1 MKLGLID
8 LGSNSARMYL
18 LSWTD
23 GRFEIVKR
31 YRVMT
36 RLSEGM
42 HKDGLLQRIPME
54 RTAEV
59 LCQFAE
65 ELKQEGA
72 SPLAVATAAVRK
84 AKNRDAFLQLVKKRA
99 GLSLF
104 VISGE
109 TEAYFDFQGVMAG
122 IPHIKNC
129 LICDTGGGSTELIL
143 VKDRKMA
150 EKISLPFGAMTL
162 TDTYGQN
169 FSLAR
174 AAVEQKLNGV
184 PFLKDAAGFPLI
196 GIGGSVCA
204 LGALDQTLKSGEA
217 TDVHGYEISPKRM
230 EELFE
235 LLEHKTPQERMA
247 IGVEKGRADSV
258 CAGFLPS
265 LLLCQHLSSPS
276 LTLCTGGLREGILF
290 ELEQEN
296 PAHSLKNLEQ
306 FLEKFSQIN

>member
-18 LSWTD
+18 LSLKD
-23 GRFEIVKR
+23 GKFRLLQR

-42 HKDGLLQRIPME
+42 GEDGLLQSVPME

-65 ELKQEGA
+65 EMKKEGA
-72 SPLAVATAAVRK
+72 TPFAVATAAVRK
-84 AKNRDAFLQLVKKRA
+84 AKNRDAFLQLVWERA
-99 GLSLF
+99 GFPLF
-104 VISGE
+104 VIDGE

-122 IPHIKNC
+122 ISHIDDC

-143 VKDRKMA
+143 VKNRTLI
-150 EKISLPFGAMTL
+150 EKVSLPFGAMTL
-162 TDTYGQN
+162 TDAYGQN
-169 FSLAR
+169 LEDAKQDLT
-174 AAVEQKLNGV
+174 QKLDTV
-184 PFLKDAAGFPLI
+184 SFLDCAKGLPLI

-204 LGALDQTLKSGEA
+204 LGVIDQSLKGNKPC
-217 TDVHGYEISPKRM
+217 DIHGYALSPKRV
-230 EELFE
+230 EELFT
-235 LLEHKTPQERMA
+235 LLHAMTPEERMK
-247 IGVEKGRADSV
+247 IGVERGRADSV

-265 LLLCQHLSSPS
+265 LLLCGRLKSPS

-290 ELEQEN
+290 ELEREN
-296 PAHSLKNLEQ
+296 PDFYSKHPEQ
-306 FLEKFSQIN
+306 FLEKFSLTN

>member
-1 MKLGLID
+1 MKLGLMD

-23 GRFEIVKR
+23 GRFEILKR

-42 HKDGLLQRIPME
+42 HEDGLLQSIPMD
-54 RTAEV
+54 RTARV

-65 ELKQEGA
+65 ELKKEGA
-72 SPLAVATAAVRK
+72 TPFAVATAAVRK
-84 AKNRDAFLQLVKKRA
+84 AKNRDTFLQLVKERA

-169 FSLAR
+169 MENAR

-184 PFLKDAAGFPLI
+184 PFLKDATGFPLI

-204 LGALDQTLKSGEA
+204 LGALDQTLKSGEVN
-217 TDVHGYEISPKRM
+217 DVHGYEISPKRM
-230 EELFE
+230 KELFD
-235 LLEHKTPQERMA
+235 LLASKTPQERMA

-265 LLLCQHLSSPS
+265 LLLCQYLNSPS

-290 ELEQEN
+290 ELEKEN

-306 FLEKFSQIN
+306 FLEKVSQIS